1 LAQNTVDKV
10 ESALNNFAHAEAD
23 FINTYIQKIDSLIPF
38 SGTSDPQVNNGVEK
52 AAAVAGTV
60 ASFVVPEGEGGK
72 LAATG
77 LKVSEHAAAA
87 MAEHDVSEAMAKKAI
102 QVGEK
107 FFDPKNGSVVS
118 VVRKGMASGKDLAV
132 ARGAV
137 SGEVTTV
144 MVNKNAVRPRFI
156 PID

>member
-1 LAQNTVDKV
+1 LSQNTVDKV
-10 ESALNNFAHAEAD
+10 ESALTNFAHAEAD
-23 FINTYIQKIDSLIPF
+23 FLKTYVQKIDSLIPF
-38 SGTSDPQVNNGVEK
+38 SGVSDPQTNNGVEK

-60 ASFVVPEGEGGK
+60 ASFAVPEGEGGK
-72 LAATG
+72 LVSTG
-77 LKVSEHAAAA
+77 LQVSEHAAAA
-87 MAEHDVSEAMAKKAI
+87 MAEHGVSEAMAKKAI

-107 FFDPKNGSVVS
+107 FFDPKNNSIVS

-144 MVNKNAVRPRFI
+144 MVNKSAVRPRFI